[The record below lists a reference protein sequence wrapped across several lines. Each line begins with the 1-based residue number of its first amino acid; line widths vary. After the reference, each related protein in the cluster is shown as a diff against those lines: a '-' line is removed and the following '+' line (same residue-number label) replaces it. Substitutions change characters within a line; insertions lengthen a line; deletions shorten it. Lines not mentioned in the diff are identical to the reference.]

1 MIQPRK
7 QINNIYGYVRVS
19 SEQQVKDG
27 SSLDEQKRII
37 EEFVQAKFNR
47 PVDEFFIDAGVSGMK
62 DLVERPGSRAM
73 TDVMDK
79 HDVIVTNKLDRLAR
93 SFIEMVNM
101 IPTLEQTG
109 ITLYFCEMF
118 GDIPVVLPQEQEAQ
132 GLPAKLDMVRINN
145 RNLVATWGQFA
156 EF

>member
-1 MIQPRK
+1 
-7 QINNIYGYVRVS
+7 
-19 SEQQVKDG
+19 
-27 SSLDEQKRII
+27 
-37 EEFVQAKFNR
+37 
-47 PVDEFFIDAGVSGMK
+47 MK

-79 HDVIVTNKLDRLAR
+79 HDVIVTTKLDRLAR

-132 GLPAKLDMVRINN
+132 GLAAKLRHGSHQQPQPGSHFGPVR
-145 RNLVATWGQFA
+145 RV
-156 EF
+156 